1 MEKTKYKMNKSKI
14 KLLTFILLVLVSNLV
29 LAEAYFDISDD
40 NIKIE
45 TNFIGK
51 EVIIFGILNDDQ
63 DTILTIKGPEKNA
76 VIQKKERILG
86 FWFNT
91 KQITYN
97 QIPSIFFIASSNNI
111 EDILPASTIIKEE
124 LSFNYLLENKTSQR
138 NFISDVSL
146 DTWKDNFVRIKKSK
160 NLFKEYNVENI
171 DNKLFQTRI
180 FFPAKSIPG
189 EYKVNVYQIED
200 NLILNNKE
208 KIITLKKSGIG
219 SQIYNFAHKNA
230 AAYGLFAIIFAVLS
244 GFIAATLFRRS

>member
-1 MEKTKYKMNKSKI
+1 MNKSKI
-14 KLLTFILLVLVSNLV
+14 KLTAFILSILFSNIV
-29 LAEAYFDISDD
+29 LAEAYFDISEN

-51 EVIIFGILNDDQ
+51 EVIIFGILNNDQ
-63 DTILTIKGPEKNA
+63 ETILTIKGPEKNA

-91 KQITYN
+91 KQVTYN
-97 QIPSIFFIASSNNI
+97 QIPSIFFIASSNEI
-111 EDILPASTIIKEE
+111 EDILPTSTIIKEE
-124 LSFNYLLENKTSQR
+124 LSFDYLLENKTSKR
-138 NFISDVSL
+138 NFISDISL
-146 DTWKDNFVRIKKSK
+146 DTWKDNFVRIKKNK
-160 NLFKEYNVENI
+160 NLFKEYKIENI

-189 EYKVNVYQIED
+189 EYKVNVYQIKD

-219 SQIYNFAHKNA
+219 NQIYNFAHKNA

-244 GFIAATLFRRS
+244 GFLAATLFRRS

>member
-1 MEKTKYKMNKSKI
+1 MNKRKI
-14 KLLTFILLVLVSNLV
+14 KLTAFILLFLFSNSV
-29 LAEAYFDISDD
+29 VAEAYFDISEN

-51 EVIIFGILNDDQ
+51 EVIIFGILNDNQ
-63 DTILTIKGPEKNA
+63 ETIMTIKGPEKNA
-76 VIQKKERILG
+76 LIQKKERILG

-91 KQITYN
+91 KKITYN
-97 QIPSIFFIASSNNI
+97 QIPSIFFIASSNEI
-111 EDILPASTIIKEE
+111 EDILPTSTIIKEE
-124 LSFNYLLENKTSQR
+124 LSFDYLLENKTSQR
-138 NFISDVSL
+138 NFISDISL
-146 DTWKDNFVRIKKSK
+146 DTWENNFVRIKRNK
-160 NLFKEYNVENI
+160 NLFKKYEIENI

-189 EYKVNVYQIED
+189 EYKVNVYQIKD

-219 SQIYNFAHKNA
+219 NQIYNFAHKNA

-244 GFIAATLFRRS
+244 GFLAATLFRRS

>member
-1 MEKTKYKMNKSKI
+1 MNKRKI
-14 KLLTFILLVLVSNLV
+14 KLTAFIVLFLFSNAV
-29 LAEAYFDISDD
+29 LAETYFDISEN

-51 EVIIFGILNDDQ
+51 EVIIFGILNDNQ
-63 DTILTIKGPEKNA
+63 ETIMTIKGPEKNA
-76 VIQKKERILG
+76 IIQKKERILG

-91 KQITYN
+91 KKITYN
-97 QIPSIFFIASSNNI
+97 QIPSIFFIASSNEI
-111 EDILPASTIIKEE
+111 EDILPTSTIIKEE
-124 LSFNYLLENKTSQR
+124 LSFDYLLENKTSQR
-138 NFISDVSL
+138 NFISDISL
-146 DTWKDNFVRIKKSK
+146 DTWKDNFVRIKKNK
-160 NLFKEYNVENI
+160 NLFKEYEIENI

-189 EYKVNVYQIED
+189 EYKVNVYQIKD

-219 SQIYNFAHKNA
+219 NQIYNFAHKNA

-244 GFIAATLFRRS
+244 GFLAATLFRRS

>member
-1 MEKTKYKMNKSKI
+1 MNKNII
-14 KLLTFILLVLVSNLV
+14 KFKVFILLVFFSNTV
-29 LAEAYFDISDD
+29 LAEAYFDISEN

-63 DTILTIKGPEKNA
+63 ETIMTIKGPEKNA

-91 KQITYN
+91 KKIIYN
-97 QIPSIFFIASSNNI
+97 KIPSIFFIASSNDINN
-111 EDILPASTIIKEE
+111 ILPTSAIIKNE
-124 LSFNYLLENKTSQR
+124 LSFNYLLENKISQR

-146 DTWKDNFVRIKKSK
+146 EDWKNNFVRIKKNK
-160 NLFKEYNVENI
+160 DLFKEYSIDKI
-171 DNKLFQTRI
+171 DNKLFQTRV

-189 EYKVNVYQIED
+189 EYKVNVYQIKN

-219 SQIYNFAHKNA
+219 NQIYNFAHNNA
-230 AAYGLFAIIFAVLS
+230 AAYGFFAIIFAVLS
-244 GFIAATLFRRS
+244 GFLAATLFRRY

>member
-1 MEKTKYKMNKSKI
+1 
-14 KLLTFILLVLVSNLV
+14 LFSNAV
-29 LAEAYFDISDD
+29 VAEAYFDISEN

-63 DTILTIKGPEKNA
+63 ETIMTIKGPEKNA
-76 VIQKKERILG
+76 LIQKKERILG

-91 KQITYN
+91 KKITYN
-97 QIPSIFFIASSNNI
+97 QIPSIFFIASSNEI
-111 EDILPASTIIKEE
+111 EDILPTSTIIKEE
-124 LSFNYLLENKTSQR
+124 LSFDYLLENKTSQR
-138 NFISDVSL
+138 NFISDISL
-146 DTWKDNFVRIKKSK
+146 DTWKSNFVRIKKNK
-160 NLFKEYNVENI
+160 NLFKEYEIENI

-189 EYKVNVYQIED
+189 EYKVNVYQIKD

-208 KIITLKKSGIG
+208 KVITLKKSGIG
-219 SQIYNFAHKNA
+219 NQIYNFAHKNA

-244 GFIAATLFRRS
+244 GFLAATLFRRS

>member
-1 MEKTKYKMNKSKI
+1 MNKRKI
-14 KLLTFILLVLVSNLV
+14 KLTAFILLFLFSNAV
-29 LAEAYFDISDD
+29 LAEAYFDISED

-45 TNFIGK
+45 TNFTGK
-51 EVIIFGILNDDQ
+51 EVIIFGILNDGQ
-63 DTILTIKGPEKNA
+63 ETIMTIKGPQKNA

-97 QIPSIFFIASSNNI
+97 QIPSIFFIASSKNI

-146 DTWKDNFVRIKKSK
+146 ENWKDNFIRINKNK
-160 NLFKEYNVENI
+160 NLFKEYNVEKI

-180 FFPAKSIPG
+180 FFPSKSIPG
-189 EYKVNVYQIED
+189 EYKVNVYQIKN

-208 KIITLKKSGIG
+208 KIITLKKSGVG
-219 SQIYNFAHKNA
+219 SQIYNFAHNNA
-230 AAYGLFAIIFAVLS
+230 AAYGLFAIIFAIMS
-244 GFIAATLFRRS
+244 GFLAATLFRRS

>member
-1 MEKTKYKMNKSKI
+1 MNKKII
-14 KLLTFILLVLVSNLV
+14 KLITFILLILIPNAI
-29 LAEAYFDISDD
+29 LAEAYFDISEN

-45 TNFIGK
+45 TNFTGK
-51 EVIIFGILNDDQ
+51 EVIIFGILNDGQ
-63 DTILTIKGPEKNA
+63 ETIMTIKGPQKNA
-76 VIQKKERILG
+76 VIQKKERIFG

-97 QIPSIFFIASSNNI
+97 EIPSVFFIASSKNI

-146 DTWKDNFVRIKKSK
+146 DNWKDNFVRINKNK
-160 NLFKEYNVENI
+160 NLFKKYNVEKI

-189 EYKVNVYQIED
+189 EYKVNVYQIKN

-208 KIITLKKSGIG
+208 KIITLKKSGVG
-219 SQIYNFAHKNA
+219 SQIYNFAHNNA
-230 AAYGLFAIIFAVLS
+230 AAYGLFAIIFAIMS
-244 GFIAATLFRRS
+244 GFLAATLFRRS

>member
-1 MEKTKYKMNKSKI
+1 MNKSKI
-14 KLLTFILLVLVSNLV
+14 KLITFILLILISNSV

-160 NLFKEYNVENI
+160 NLFKEYSVENI

-244 GFIAATLFRRS
+244 GFLAATLFRRS

>member
-1 MEKTKYKMNKSKI
+1 MNKDII
-14 KLLTFILLVLVSNLV
+14 KLTAFILLVLFSNTA
-29 LAEAYFDISDD
+29 LAEAYFDISEN

-63 DTILTIKGPEKNA
+63 ETIMTIKGPEKNA
-76 VIQKKERILG
+76 LIQKKERILG

-91 KQITYN
+91 KKITYN
-97 QIPSIFFIASSNNI
+97 QIPSIFFIASSNEI
-111 EDILPASTIIKEE
+111 EDILPTSTIIKEE
-124 LSFNYLLENKTSQR
+124 LSFDYLLENKTSQR
-138 NFISDVSL
+138 NFISDISL
-146 DTWKDNFVRIKKSK
+146 DNWKSNFVRIKKNK
-160 NLFKEYNVENI
+160 NLFKEYEIENI

-189 EYKVNVYQIED
+189 EYKVNVYQIKD

-208 KIITLKKSGIG
+208 KVITLKKSGIG
-219 SQIYNFAHKNA
+219 NQIYNFAHKNA

-244 GFIAATLFRRS
+244 GFLAATLFRRS

>member
-1 MEKTKYKMNKSKI
+1 MNKKII
-14 KLLTFILLVLVSNLV
+14 KLITLILLVLIPNAI
-29 LAEAYFDISDD
+29 LAEAYFDISED

-45 TNFIGK
+45 TNFTGK
-51 EVIIFGILNDDQ
+51 EVIIFGILNDGQ
-63 DTILTIKGPEKNA
+63 QTIMTIKGPQKNA

-97 QIPSIFFIASSNNI
+97 EIPSIFFIASSKNI

-146 DTWKDNFVRIKKSK
+146 DNWKDNFVRINKNK
-160 NLFKEYNVENI
+160 NLFKKYNVEKI

-189 EYKVNVYQIED
+189 EYKVNVYQIKN

-208 KIITLKKSGIG
+208 KIITLKKSGVG
-219 SQIYNFAHKNA
+219 SQIYNFAHNNA
-230 AAYGLFAIIFAVLS
+230 AAYGLFAIIFAIMS
-244 GFIAATLFRRS
+244 GFLAATLFRRS

>member
-1 MEKTKYKMNKSKI
+1 MNKSKI
-14 KLLTFILLVLVSNLV
+14 KLTVFILLVLFSNTV
-29 LAEAYFDISDD
+29 LAEAYFDISEN

-51 EVIIFGILNDDQ
+51 EVIIFGILNNDQ
-63 DTILTIKGPEKNA
+63 ETILTIKGPEKNA

-97 QIPSIFFIASSNNI
+97 QIPSIFFIASSNEI
-111 EDILPASTIIKEE
+111 EDILPTSTIIKEE

-138 NFISDVSL
+138 NFISDISL
-146 DTWKDNFVRIKKSK
+146 DTWKDNFVRIKKNK
-160 NLFKEYNVENI
+160 NLFKEYDIEKI
-171 DNKLFQTRI
+171 DDKLFQTRI

-189 EYKVNVYQIED
+189 EYKVNVYQIKN

-208 KIITLKKSGIG
+208 KIITLKKSGVG

-244 GFIAATLFRRS
+244 GFLAATLFRRS

>member
-1 MEKTKYKMNKSKI
+1 MNKRKI
-14 KLLTFILLVLVSNLV
+14 RLTAFILLFLFSNAV
-29 LAEAYFDISDD
+29 VAEAYFDISEN

-63 DTILTIKGPEKNA
+63 ETIMTIKGPEKNA
-76 VIQKKERILG
+76 LIQKKERILG

-91 KQITYN
+91 KKITYN
-97 QIPSIFFIASSNNI
+97 QIPSIFFIASSNEI
-111 EDILPASTIIKEE
+111 EDILPTSTIIKEE
-124 LSFNYLLENKTSQR
+124 LSFDYLLENKTSQR
-138 NFISDVSL
+138 NFISDISL
-146 DTWKDNFVRIKKSK
+146 DTWKSNFVRIKKNK
-160 NLFKEYNVENI
+160 NLFKEYEIENI

-189 EYKVNVYQIED
+189 EYKVNVYQIKD

-208 KIITLKKSGIG
+208 KIINLKKSGIG
-219 SQIYNFAHKNA
+219 NQIYNFAHKNA

-244 GFIAATLFRRS
+244 GFLAATLFRRS

>member
-1 MEKTKYKMNKSKI
+1 MNKRKI
-14 KLLTFILLVLVSNLV
+14 KLTAFILLFLFSNAV
-29 LAEAYFDISDD
+29 VAEAYFDISEN

-63 DTILTIKGPEKNA
+63 ETIMTIKGPEKNA
-76 VIQKKERILG
+76 LIQKKERILG

-91 KQITYN
+91 KKITYN
-97 QIPSIFFIASSNNI
+97 QIPSIFFIASSNEI
-111 EDILPASTIIKEE
+111 EDILPTSTIIKEE
-124 LSFNYLLENKTSQR
+124 LSFDYLLENKTSQR
-138 NFISDVSL
+138 NFISDISL
-146 DTWKDNFVRIKKSK
+146 DTWKSNFVRIKKKK
-160 NLFKEYNVENI
+160 NLFKEYEIENI

-189 EYKVNVYQIED
+189 EYKVNVYKIKD

-208 KIITLKKSGIG
+208 KVITLKKSGIG
-219 SQIYNFAHKNA
+219 NQIYNFAHKNA

-244 GFIAATLFRRS
+244 GFLAATLFRRS

>member
-1 MEKTKYKMNKSKI
+1 MNKRKI
-14 KLLTFILLVLVSNLV
+14 KLTTFILLFLFSNSV
-29 LAEAYFDISDD
+29 VAEAYFDISEN

-51 EVIIFGILNDDQ
+51 EVIIFGILNDDHE
-63 DTILTIKGPEKNA
+63 TILTIKGPEKNA

-91 KQITYN
+91 KKIIYN
-97 QIPSIFFIASSNNI
+97 KIPSIFFIASSNNI
-111 EDILPASTIIKEE
+111 KDILPTSSIIKNE

-146 DTWKDNFVRIKKSK
+146 EAWKNNFVRIKKSK
-160 NLFKEYNVENI
+160 NLFKEYSIEKI
-171 DNKLFQTRI
+171 DNKLFQTRV

-189 EYKVNVYQIED
+189 EYKVNVYQIKN
-200 NLILNNKE
+200 NLILDNKE
-208 KIITLKKSGIG
+208 RIITLKKSGIG
-219 SQIYNFAHKNA
+219 NHIYNFAHNNA

-244 GFIAATLFRRS
+244 GFLAATLFRRY

>member
-1 MEKTKYKMNKSKI
+1 MNKRKI
-14 KLLTFILLVLVSNLV
+14 KLTAFILLFLFSNAV
-29 LAEAYFDISDD
+29 VAQAYFDISEN

-63 DTILTIKGPEKNA
+63 ETIMTIKGPEKNA
-76 VIQKKERILG
+76 LIQKKERILG

-91 KQITYN
+91 KKITYN
-97 QIPSIFFIASSNNI
+97 QIPSIFFIASSNEI
-111 EDILPASTIIKEE
+111 EDILPTSTIIKEE
-124 LSFNYLLENKTSQR
+124 LSFDYLLENKTSQR
-138 NFISDVSL
+138 NFISDISL
-146 DTWKDNFVRIKKSK
+146 DTWKSNFVRIKKNK
-160 NLFKEYNVENI
+160 NLFKEYEIENI

-189 EYKVNVYQIED
+189 NYKVNVYQIKD

-208 KIITLKKSGIG
+208 KVITLKKSGIG
-219 SQIYNFAHKNA
+219 NQIYNFAHKNA

-244 GFIAATLFRRS
+244 GFLAATLFRRS

>member
-1 MEKTKYKMNKSKI
+1 MNKSKI
-14 KLLTFILLVLVSNLV
+14 KLTAFILLVLFSNTV
-29 LAEAYFDISDD
+29 LAEAYFDISEN

-51 EVIIFGILNDDQ
+51 EVIIFGILNNDQ
-63 DTILTIKGPEKNA
+63 ETILTIKGPEKNA

-91 KQITYN
+91 KKITYN
-97 QIPSIFFIASSNNI
+97 QIPSIFFIASSSKI
-111 EDILPASTIIKEE
+111 EDILPTSKIIKEE
-124 LSFNYLLENKTSQR
+124 LSFDYLLENKISQR
-138 NFISDVSL
+138 NFISDISL
-146 DTWKDNFVRIKKSK
+146 DTWKDNFVRIKKNK
-160 NLFKEYNVENI
+160 NLFKEYNIEKI

-189 EYKVNVYQIED
+189 EYKVNVYQIKN

-208 KIITLKKSGIG
+208 KIITLKKSGVG

-244 GFIAATLFRRS
+244 GFLAATLFRRS

>member
-1 MEKTKYKMNKSKI
+1 MNKRKI
-14 KLLTFILLVLVSNLV
+14 KLTAFILLFLFSNAV
-29 LAEAYFDISDD
+29 VAEAYFDISEN

-63 DTILTIKGPEKNA
+63 ETIMTIKGPEKNA
-76 VIQKKERILG
+76 LIQKKERILG

-91 KQITYN
+91 KKITYN
-97 QIPSIFFIASSNNI
+97 QIPSIFFIASSNEI
-111 EDILPASTIIKEE
+111 EDILPPSTIIKEE
-124 LSFNYLLENKTSQR
+124 LSFDYLLENKTSQR
-138 NFISDVSL
+138 NFISDISL
-146 DTWKDNFVRIKKSK
+146 DTWKSNFVRIKKNK
-160 NLFKEYNVENI
+160 NLFKEYEIENI

-189 EYKVNVYQIED
+189 EYKVNVYQIKD

-208 KIITLKKSGIG
+208 KVITLKKSGIG
-219 SQIYNFAHKNA
+219 NQIYNFAHKNA

-244 GFIAATLFRRS
+244 GFLAATLFRRS

>member
-1 MEKTKYKMNKSKI
+1 MNKRKI
-14 KLLTFILLVLVSNLV
+14 KLTAFILLFLFSNAV
-29 LAEAYFDISDD
+29 AAEAYFDISEN

-63 DTILTIKGPEKNA
+63 ETIMTIKGPEKNA
-76 VIQKKERILG
+76 LIQKKERILG

-91 KQITYN
+91 KKITYN
-97 QIPSIFFIASSNNI
+97 QIPSIFFIASSNEI
-111 EDILPASTIIKEE
+111 EDILPTSTIIKEE
-124 LSFNYLLENKTSQR
+124 LSFDYLLENKTSQR
-138 NFISDVSL
+138 NFISDISL
-146 DTWKDNFVRIKKSK
+146 DTWKSNFVRIKKNK
-160 NLFKEYNVENI
+160 NLFKEYEIENI

-189 EYKVNVYQIED
+189 EYKVNVYQIKD

-208 KIITLKKSGIG
+208 KVITLKKSGIG
-219 SQIYNFAHKNA
+219 NQIYNFAHKNA

-244 GFIAATLFRRS
+244 GFLAATLFRRS

>member
-1 MEKTKYKMNKSKI
+1 MNKGI
-14 KLLTFILLVLVSNLV
+14 FNLTAFILLVLFSNTA
-29 LAEAYFDISDD
+29 LAEAYFDISEN

-63 DTILTIKGPEKNA
+63 ETIMTIKGPEKNA

-91 KQITYN
+91 KKIIYN
-97 QIPSIFFIASSNNI
+97 EIPSIFFIASSDNI
-111 EDILPASTIIKEE
+111 KDILPASSIIKNE

-146 DTWKDNFVRIKKSK
+146 ETWKNNFVRIKKSK
-160 NLFKEYNVENI
+160 NLFKEYSIEKI
-171 DNKLFQTRI
+171 DNKLFQTRV

-189 EYKVNVYQIED
+189 EYKVNVYQIKN
-200 NLILNNKE
+200 NLILDNKE
-208 KIITLKKSGIG
+208 RIITLKKSGIG
-219 SQIYNFAHKNA
+219 NHIYNFAHNNA

-244 GFIAATLFRRS
+244 GFLAATLFRRY

>member
-1 MEKTKYKMNKSKI
+1 MNKSKI
-14 KLLTFILLVLVSNLV
+14 KLTVFILLVLFSNTV
-29 LAEAYFDISDD
+29 LAEAYFDISEN

-51 EVIIFGILNDDQ
+51 EVIIFGILNNDQ
-63 DTILTIKGPEKNA
+63 ETILTIKGPEKNA

-97 QIPSIFFIASSNNI
+97 QIPSIFFIASSNKI
-111 EDILPASTIIKEE
+111 EDILPTSTIIKEE
-124 LSFNYLLENKTSQR
+124 LSFNYLLENKISQR
-138 NFISDVSL
+138 NFISDISL
-146 DTWKDNFVRIKKSK
+146 DTWKDNFVRIKKNK
-160 NLFKEYNVENI
+160 NLFKEYNIEKI

-189 EYKVNVYQIED
+189 EYKVNVYQIKN

-208 KIITLKKSGIG
+208 KIITLKKSGVG

-230 AAYGLFAIIFAVLS
+230 AAYGLFAVIFAILS
-244 GFIAATLFRRS
+244 GFLAATLFRRS

>member
-1 MEKTKYKMNKSKI
+1 M
-14 KLLTFILLVLVSNLV
+14 
-29 LAEAYFDISDD
+29 
-40 NIKIE
+40 
-45 TNFIGK
+45 
-51 EVIIFGILNDDQ
+51 
-63 DTILTIKGPEKNA
+63 
-76 VIQKKERILG
+76 
-86 FWFNT
+86 
-91 KQITYN
+91 
-97 QIPSIFFIASSNNI
+97 
-111 EDILPASTIIKEE
+111 PASTIIKEE

-189 EYKVNVYQIED
+189 EYKVNVYQIEN

>member
-1 MEKTKYKMNKSKI
+1 MNKKII
-14 KLLTFILLVLVSNLV
+14 KLITFILLVLIPNAI
-29 LAEAYFDISDD
+29 LAEAYFDISED

-45 TNFIGK
+45 TNFTGK
-51 EVIIFGILNDDQ
+51 EVIIFGILNDGQ
-63 DTILTIKGPEKNA
+63 ETIMTIKGPQKNA

-97 QIPSIFFIASSNNI
+97 EIPSIFFIASSKNI

-146 DTWKDNFVRIKKSK
+146 DNWKDNFVRINKNK
-160 NLFKEYNVENI
+160 NLFKKYNVEKI

-189 EYKVNVYQIED
+189 EYKVNVYQIQN

-208 KIITLKKSGIG
+208 KIITLKKSGVG
-219 SQIYNFAHKNA
+219 SQIYNFAHNNA
-230 AAYGLFAIIFAVLS
+230 AAYGLFAIIFAIMS
-244 GFIAATLFRRS
+244 GFLAATLFRRS

>member
-1 MEKTKYKMNKSKI
+1 MNKRKI
-14 KLLTFILLVLVSNLV
+14 KLTAFILLFLFSNSV
-29 LAEAYFDISDD
+29 VAEAYFDISEN

-51 EVIIFGILNDDQ
+51 EVIIFGILNDNQ
-63 DTILTIKGPEKNA
+63 ETIMTIKGPEKNA
-76 VIQKKERILG
+76 LIQKKERILG

-91 KQITYN
+91 KKITYN
-97 QIPSIFFIASSNNI
+97 QIPSIFFIASSNKI
-111 EDILPASTIIKEE
+111 EDILPTSKIIKEE

-138 NFISDVSL
+138 NFISDISL
-146 DTWKDNFVRIKKSK
+146 NTWKDNFVRIKKNK
-160 NLFKEYNVENI
+160 NLFKEYDIEKI

-189 EYKVNVYQIED
+189 EYKVNVYQIKN

-208 KIITLKKSGIG
+208 KIITLKKSGVG

-230 AAYGLFAIIFAVLS
+230 AAYGLFAIIFAILS
-244 GFIAATLFRRS
+244 GFLAATLFRRS